1 MISKVEWI
9 LTWTTLKEREP
20 DSWTF
25 GAAESAVNK
34 TSYNLYGIT
43 VISGVHGDVT
53 DENPGGN
60 MKKIIYSGIQLFF
73 GQLENVYG
81 RQRDFTGE
89 HTFYLLETMRAV
101 FRTVLHY
108 NNKQPKE
115 SQMSMIRLVV
125 EFTRVLWYKF
135 VGFLKNTAL
144 GQWIVHYVWRQ
155 LIFTRENAAK
165 FAVFGVAVY
174 LCWRYWGKHNGV
186 S

>member
-1 MISKVEWI
+1 MDLRRSTKH
-9 LTWTTLKEREP
+9 L
-20 DSWTF
+20 
-25 GAAESAVNK
+25 
-34 TSYNLYGIT
+34 IT

-115 SQMSMIRLVV
+115 SQMSIKKLVM
-125 EFTRVLWYKF
+125 EFSESCGINMLNFSKT
-135 VGFLKNTAL
+135 
-144 GQWIVHYVWRQ
+144 
-155 LIFTRENAAK
+155 
-165 FAVFGVAVY
+165 
-174 LCWRYWGKHNGV
+174 
-186 S
+186 